1 MKDSKIIISIFFS
14 FIIWVVFI
22 FPLTVFSAQN
32 KVLVVMSYEE
42 SYPWVDEIRQGI
54 EFLLAGTCRIK
65 YFYMNTKV
73 DLLNGPKKAKEAYEL
88 YEKWKPDGVIVADDN
103 GQSMFAAPYLKDK
116 VATPVIFCGVNAD
129 AKIYGYPASNV
140 SGVLER
146 EPIQA
151 SLVFLKQ
158 LVPSI
163 KTFAFISKE
172 SPTTDQVEKQLQ
184 REKDLYPL
192 KFVGTYKLKTMEDM
206 IVVLRKLRKQ
216 CDSLLY
222 ITMEGLSDN
231 NGRPLTD
238 REILP
243 RIYKNFAK
251 PIITNAAYRVR
262 YGALCAVVKSGQE
275 HGRLS
280 AEMLIKAMKGIP
292 VSKIPITRNRFGRRI
307 INIDVMKALSIQ
319 PKPEFIRSTELVTT
333 EK

>member
-1 MKDSKIIISIFFS
+1 M
-14 FIIWVVFI
+14 
-22 FPLTVFSAQN
+22 
-32 KVLVVMSYEE
+32 
-42 SYPWVDEIRQGI
+42 
-54 EFLLAGTCRIK
+54 
-65 YFYMNTKV
+65 
-73 DLLNGPKKAKEAYEL
+73 
-88 YEKWKPDGVIVADDN
+88 
-103 GQSMFAAPYLKDK
+103 
-116 VATPVIFCGVNAD
+116 
-129 AKIYGYPASNV
+129 
-140 SGVLER
+140 
-146 EPIQA
+146 
-151 SLVFLKQ
+151 VFLKQ

-172 SPTTDQVEKQLQ
+172 SPTTDQVERQLQ
-184 REKDLYPL
+184 REKNLYPL

-206 IVVLRKLRKQ
+206 IVVLKKLRKQ

-222 ITMEGLSDN
+222 ITMEGLSDK
-231 NGRPLTD
+231 NGKPLTD

-243 RIYKNFAK
+243 KIYKNFAK

-262 YGALCAVVKSGQE
+262 YGALCAVVKAGQE